1 MRRRE
6 FITLLGGVAASWPF
20 AAHAQQA
27 AMPVIGWLGSGSQSE
42 FRRQVAAFLRGVAE
56 TGFVEG
62 KTVAIEYRWA
72 EGQYD
77 RLPALAG
84 DLVRQS
90 VAVILSSGGI
100 RPALAAKSATSSIPI
115 VFLSGG
121 GDPVAAGL
129 VASFNQPGGNLTGVN
144 FLANNI
150 VTKQLSLLHELVP
163 EAKKFGVLVN
173 PDSLGDFTVR
183 DLRAA
188 VERLGLQLVVLT
200 ATNEREIDEVFAG
213 LRDKPDALIIQTEP
227 FIGGGGRLQQIAALT
242 AREAIPAIY
251 TSRQFTS
258 AGGLISYGADNRDA
272 YRQAGIYVGRIL
284 KGAKPAD
291 LPVLQPTKFDL
302 VINLKTAKA
311 LGLAVPPSL
320 LAIADEVIE

>member
-1 MRRRE
+1 MNRLWRGRFNMRRRE
-6 FITLLGGVAASWPF
+6 FIMLLGGAAAAWPVVTG
-20 AAHAQQA
+20 AQQP
-27 AMPVIGWLGSGSQSE
+27 AMPVIGWLGSGSQGE
-42 FRRQVAAFLRGVAE
+42 FRRQVAAFLGGVAE

-77 RLPALAG
+77 RLPALAD

-90 VAVILSSGGI
+90 VAVIVSSGGI

-150 VTKQLSLLHELVP
+150 VTKHLSLLHELVP
-163 EAKKFGVLVN
+163 AAKKIAVLVN
-173 PDSLGDFTVR
+173 PDSVGDFTVR

-188 VERLGLQLVVLT
+188 VERLGLLQLVVLT
-200 ATNEREIDEVFAG
+200 ATNEREIDEAFAS
-213 LRDKPDALIIQTEP
+213 LSDKPDALIIQTEP
-227 FIGGGGRLQQIAALT
+227 FISG
-242 AREAIPAIY
+242 
-251 TSRQFTS
+251 
-258 AGGLISYGADNRDA
+258 
-272 YRQAGIYVGRIL
+272 
-284 KGAKPAD
+284 
-291 LPVLQPTKFDL
+291 
-302 VINLKTAKA
+302 
-311 LGLAVPPSL
+311 
-320 LAIADEVIE
+320 

>member
-1 MRRRE
+1 VRRRE
-6 FITLLGGVAASWPF
+6 FITGLAGAAAWPL
-20 AAHAQQA
+20 AAGAQQP
-27 AMPVIGWLGSGSQSE
+27 AMPVIGWLGSGSQGD
-42 FRRQVAAFLRGVAE
+42 FRGQVAGFLAGVAE
-56 TGFVEG
+56 TGFIEG
-62 KTVAIEYRWA
+62 KTVAMEYRWA
-72 EGQYD
+72 DGQYD
-77 RLPALAG
+77 RLSALAG

-115 VFLSGG
+115 VFLTGG

-129 VASFNQPGGNLTGVN
+129 VASFNQPGGNVTGVN

-163 EAKKFGVLVN
+163 AAKKFAVLVN
-173 PDSLGDFTVR
+173 PDSVGDFTVR
-183 DLRAA
+183 DLTAA

-200 ATNEREIDEVFAG
+200 ATNEREIDKVFAG
-213 LRDKPDALIIQTEP
+213 LNDKPDALIIQTEP
-227 FIGGGGRLQQIAALT
+227 FISGRLPQIAALT

-291 LPVLQPTKFDL
+291 LPVQQPTKFEL
-302 VINLKTAKA
+302 VFNLNAAKA
-311 LGLAVPPSL
+311 LGLIIPPSL
-320 LAIADEVIE
+320 LALADEVIE

>member
-1 MRRRE
+1 MKRRE
-6 FITLLGGVAASWPF
+6 FITLLGGAAAAWPVVAR
-20 AAHAQQA
+20 AQQA

-77 RLPALAG
+77 RLPTLAG

-173 PDSLGDFTVR
+173 PDSVGDFTVR
-183 DLRAA
+183 DLSAA

-200 ATNEREIDEVFAG
+200 ATSEREIDEVFAS
-213 LRDKPDALIIQTEP
+213 LSDKPDALIIQTEP
-227 FIGGGGRLQQIAALT
+227 FISGRLQQIAALT

-291 LPVLQPTKFDL
+291 LPVQQPTKFEL
-302 VINLKTAKA
+302 VFNLKTAKA

>member
-1 MRRRE
+1 MNRRE
-6 FITLLGGVAASWPF
+6 FISLLGGAAAAWPVVAR
-20 AAHAQQA
+20 AQQA

-173 PDSLGDFTVR
+173 PDSVGDFTVR
-183 DLRAA
+183 DLSAA

-200 ATNEREIDEVFAG
+200 ATSEREIDEVFAS
-213 LRDKPDALIIQTEP
+213 LSDKPDALIIQPEP
-227 FIGGGGRLQQIAALT
+227 FISGRLQQIAALT

-291 LPVLQPTKFDL
+291 LPVQQPTKFEL
-302 VINLKTAKA
+302 VFNLKAAKA
-311 LGLAVPPSL
+311 LGLIIPPSL
-320 LAIADEVIE
+320 LATADEVIE

>member
-42 FRRQVAAFLRGVAE
+42 FRRQVAAFLGGVAE
-56 TGFVEG
+56 TGFVQG